1 MKTNLKTLGSLLLLI
16 SSSLVISSCGSDPN
30 LAKVKEFSQN
40 ANEAKKDLPKI
51 AADFYDSCLRSARYK
66 AVNILPP
73 ESTGNISTVAEK
85 DVILAQIKALQD
97 RLRQEP
103 KNVSLIA
110 EIQNLNQKLQQLP
123 PSSDRLQERINA
135 QKRCN
140 EKSQFASSTEPQ
152 IPTRYLG
159 ELMNTG
165 NTVLILYMEKLGELA
180 GTNIN
185 FDNEFA
191 SLKSNTNNLTDKLT
205 DIFQISG
212 SDKIQERVGAGVDIA
227 NFILTQIFA
236 GKKLKTFKE
245 VIPATNEPLK
255 LYAKGLQTVVQRV
268 YIDQTL
274 REEERALDL
283 YYIDYINEI
292 LDSKERQEGNS
303 TVAIANTLISID
315 KDRWNP
321 QKDEIQKRRE
331 AAYAYIKLLQTII
344 DNHQELTTIYRNGKE
359 PSKQAVKQ
367 IMDSNNQ
374 ALKNLVEK
382 TKVFDKDK

>member
-16 SSSLVISSCGSDPN
+16 SSSLIISSCGSDPN
-30 LAKVKEFSQN
+30 LAKVREFSKN
-40 ANEAKKDLPKI
+40 ANEAKENLPKI
-51 AADFYDSCLRSARYK
+51 AADFYESCLRSARYK

-73 ESTGNISTVAEK
+73 ESTGNVSTVAEK
-85 DVILAQIKALQD
+85 DVILEQIKALED

-103 KNVSLIA
+103 NNSSLVA
-110 EIQNLNQKLQQLP
+110 EIQKLNQKLQQLP
-123 PSSDRLQERINA
+123 PSSDRLQERIDA

-159 ELMNTG
+159 ELMETG
-165 NTVLILYMEKLGELA
+165 NIVIVSYMEKLGEVA
-180 GTNIN
+180 GEDIN

-191 SLKSNTNNLTDKLT
+191 SLKSNANNLTNKLT
-205 DIFQISG
+205 DIFKISG
-212 SDKIQERVGAGVDIA
+212 SDRIQERVGAGVDIA
-227 NFILTQIFA
+227 NFILTQIFE
-236 GKKLKTFKE
+236 GKRRNTLKE
-245 VIPATNEPLK
+245 VIPATNEPLQ

-268 YIDQTL
+268 YIDQSL

-303 TVAIANTLISID
+303 TVTIANTLISLD

-321 QKDEIQKRRE
+321 EKDRIQERRE

-344 DNHQELTTIYRNGKE
+344 DSHQELATIYRDGKE
-359 PSKQAVKQ
+359 PSKQTLKQ
-367 IMDSNNQ
+367 IMNSNNQ

-382 TKVFDKDK
+382 TKVFDRDR